1 MLCRFLAYVR
11 LFYIIVSTGALQVV
25 EENFFYPMAL
35 SHRPVSTWKRAI
47 PTQPIATACGQ

>member
-25 EENFFYPMAL
+25 EENLFYPMAL
-35 SHRPVSTWKRAI
+35 SHRPVSTWKLAT